1 MAVFLPFSFF
11 LFSLP
16 SYDTSSS
23 RFLFFQSYPK
33 KEEEKKKRIR
43 RIETLENLLDLTLF
57 PITCPDFLLAS
68 TFSPF
73 FYLSFLPTILPRRRV
88 PREKDDRWEEN
99 FFQNFTQ
106 KFCHKSFE
114 YIYMYISRP
123 GKGSRVISR
132 SRVSSDRN
140 GAEVSSLES
149 RSWVEMHAHIHI
161 CICIKWPRSIYYK
174 PRYTFRVCYTTSNV
188 HYIL

>member
-1 MAVFLPFSFF
+1 MKAA
-11 LFSLP
+11 
-16 SYDTSSS
+16 
-23 RFLFFQSYPK
+23 
-33 KEEEKKKRIR
+33 
-43 RIETLENLLDLTLF
+43 LLDLTLF

-68 TFSPF
+68 PF
-73 FYLSFLPTILPRRRV
+73 FYLSFLPTILPRTTCSTRKGRSMK
-88 PREKDDRWEEN
+88 RKFLSEFHTKILS
-99 FFQNFTQ
+99 Q
-106 KFCHKSFE
+106 KFRI
-114 YIYMYISRP
+114 YIYVCIYISRP

-174 PRYTFRVCYTTSNV
+174 PQYTFRVCYTTSNV